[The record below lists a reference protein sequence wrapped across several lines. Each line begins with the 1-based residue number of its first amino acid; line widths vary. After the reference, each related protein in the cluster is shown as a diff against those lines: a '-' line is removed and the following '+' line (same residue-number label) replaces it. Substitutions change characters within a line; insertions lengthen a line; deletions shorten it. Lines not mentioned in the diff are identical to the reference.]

1 MPEQKISVM
10 GDRRDVYR
18 VLDAAANR
26 GREAVR
32 VIEDAVRFLA
42 DDAAMTRALKEFRHD
57 FASLTDRLPMAARLA
72 SRAADA
78 DVGTAIAAAGE
89 YQRSTIETVLT
100 ANFCRLQ
107 EALRSLEEFSKL
119 VRPDDAP
126 DYEQLRY
133 RSYTLQKG
141 TLSLFGAAGAQTSVK
156 GECDA

>member
-1 MPEQKISVM
+1 M
-10 GDRRDVYR
+10 GEERDVYR
-18 VLDAAANR
+18 ILDAAANR
-26 GREAVR
+26 GREAIR

-42 DDAAMTRALKEFRHD
+42 DDAPTTAALKEFRHD
-57 FASLTDRLPMAARLA
+57 FASLTDRLPMAQRLA
-72 SRAADA
+72 SRATDA

-119 VRPDDAP
+119 VRPNDAP
-126 DYEQLRY
+126 GYEQLRY

-141 TLSLFGAAGAQTSVK
+141 TLLLFSAAGAKTSVK
-156 GECDA
+156 GESDA

>member
-1 MPEQKISVM
+1 M
-10 GDRRDVYR
+10 YR

-141 TLSLFGAAGAQTSVK
+141 TLSLFGAAGTQTSVK